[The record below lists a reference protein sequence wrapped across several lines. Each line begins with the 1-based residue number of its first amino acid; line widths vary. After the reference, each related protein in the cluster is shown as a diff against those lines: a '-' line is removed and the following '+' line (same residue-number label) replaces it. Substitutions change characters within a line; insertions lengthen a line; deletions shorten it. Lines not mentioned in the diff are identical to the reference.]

1 MEFDNIYAITS
12 VLKLTLNYENRL
24 ELIIL
29 HYATLHSIYRVSTY
43 ITFINFTLGTQ
54 YSNAQK

>member
-12 VLKLTLNYENRL
+12 VLKLTLNYENCL

-29 HYATLHSIYRVSTY
+29 HYATLHFIY
-43 ITFINFTLGTQ
+43 
-54 YSNAQK
+54 